1 VSQVGAAGVLLDAQV
16 APEDRD
22 AEGGVLVVIVEVAVA
37 LGFHS
42 SPFLSPG
49 VAVPLAL
56 ERYSMAGFGAKAVA
70 NHKVSACLDSYHEI
84 SAGAKLSDSEQTVI
98 LMR

>member
-1 VSQVGAAGVLLDAQV
+1 VCRDATAQRGSLLRTHSSVSQVGAAGVLLDAQV

-22 AEGGVLVVIVEVAVA
+22 AEGSVLVVIVEVAVA

-49 VAVPLAL
+49 VAVPLVL
-56 ERYSMAGFGAKAVA
+56 ERDPMAGFGARAVA
-70 NHKVSACLDSYHEI
+70 KHKVSAYHEI
-84 SAGAKLSDSEQTVI
+84 CG
-98 LMR
+98 